1 MATYIVQ
8 GKLGTGK
15 GKFVIQKIRE
25 ALKEGKR
32 VATNM
37 DLWLENLLPESSR
50 ATVVRVP
57 DKPTAADLDAAGHG
71 NPDSYDEDK
80 NGILVLDEL
89 GSWLNTRSF
98 QDKHRAGI
106 LDWFIHAR
114 KKGWDCYLI
123 VQALDMVDK
132 QVRVGVAEYLV
143 KCVRL
148 DKVRIPVVG
157 RFLGKKHGKLP
168 RFHLANIS
176 LADVPGVKV
185 DSEMFRADDV
195 QTSYDTRQ
203 IFRDWE
209 RDPKTE
215 AFHDETYQGP
225 FSYLSAWHMKG
236 RFAKPVEQ
244 CRRWWWQVK
253 AKTYDHLKPKLPL
266 IQKLNQLSP
275 DRAWFHARALT
286 MTGAI

>member
-1 MATYIVQ
+1 MAVYIVQ

-15 GKFVIQKIRE
+15 GKYVVGKMRE
-25 ALKEGKR
+25 ALLQGKR
-32 VATNM
+32 VATNV
-37 DLWLENLLPESSR
+37 DLWLENLLPEKSLAS
-50 ATVVRVP
+50 VVRVP
-57 DKPTAADLDAAGHG
+57 DKPTAEDLDAAGHG
-71 NPDSYDEDK
+71 NPDSYDEEK

-123 VQALDMVDK
+123 VQSLDMVDK

-143 KCVRL
+143 KCIRL
-148 DKVRIPVVG
+148 DKVRIPVIG
-157 RFLGKKHGKLP
+157 RMLGKHGKMP
-168 RFHLANIS
+168 RFHIANIS

-185 DSEMFRADDV
+185 DTEYYRADDV
-195 QTSYDTRQ
+195 HSAYDTRQ
-203 IFRDWE
+203 IFRDWA

-215 AFHDETYQGP
+215 AFHTETFVGP

-236 RFAKPVEQ
+236 RFAKPVQ
-244 CRRWWWQVK
+244 AARRWWFQVQT
-253 AKTYDHLKPKLPL
+253 KTIDHFKPKLPL
-266 IQKLNQLSP
+266 IQKVATLPP
-275 DRAWFHARALT
+275 DRAWFHARSLI
-286 MTGAI
+286 MTGAV